1 MISNLTTLQKN
12 LKRDSSI
19 LPMLKVALVG
29 DTATQFLA
37 VALKGIGIERGF
49 KLDLFE
55 ADYNQVERQLL
66 DASSELHVF
75 DADYIVVFQST
86 HKLLSGFNKMP
97 LEKQHTLADERV
109 EFVRTIASTN
119 KSRLI
124 YFNYPEID

>member
-12 LKRDSSI
+12 IKRDSSV

-86 HKLLSGFNKMP
+86 HKLLSEFNKMP
-97 LEKQHTLADERV
+97 LEKQHTLADERD
-109 EFVRTIASTN
+109 R
-119 KSRLI
+119 KSVV
-124 YFNYPEID
+124 